1 MWQKPEI
8 PMEKIES
15 NSHKIIFL
23 ELLWLEKVHKF
34 KHFQTNIKTLFPSLL
49 KAMIID
55 LLMCELFIQLK
66 VIWVIANDSLVME
79 KIYEWMQIILRSFM
93 PVDQLRLL
101 NKFTFCG
108 TLVSLHLIV
117 CIQSVMN
124 YLQQSN
130 LIGWHNNT
138 KTTWNKYIVDF
149 FDIIQQ
155 KENYLMSF
163 WQ

>member
-1 MWQKPEI
+1 MVRKSSQIQTFSNKHKDTFSVTFESDDNWFADVRTLHS
-8 PMEKIES
+8 IES
-15 NSHKIIFL
+15 DLSHYQWIIG
-23 ELLWLEKVHKF
+23 
-34 KHFQTNIKTLFPSLL
+34 NG
-49 KAMIID
+49 
-55 LLMCELFIQLK
+55 
-66 VIWVIANDSLVME
+66 
-79 KIYEWMQIILRSFM
+79 KIYEWMQIILHSFM
-93 PVDQLRLL
+93 RVDQLRLL

-108 TLVSLHLIV
+108 TLVSLHLVV

-138 KTTWNKYIVDF
+138 KTTWNEYIVDF